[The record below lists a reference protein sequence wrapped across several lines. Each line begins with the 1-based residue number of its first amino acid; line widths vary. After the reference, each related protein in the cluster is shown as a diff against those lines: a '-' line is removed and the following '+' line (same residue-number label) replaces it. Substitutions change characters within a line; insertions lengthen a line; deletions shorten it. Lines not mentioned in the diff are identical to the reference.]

1 MPAVAGAGGI
11 DATSLGFGRQTKHPA
26 RRQAPLSHVQHCA
39 GEPLAGGAFCR
50 MRQQA
55 ACCRS
60 AGGGAGVSG
69 RHASGLSPLYK
80 RRAPP
85 NLF

>member
-39 GEPLAGGAFCR
+39 GDRSRGAFCR

-55 ACCRS
+55 ARCWPAC
-60 AGGGAGVSG
+60 GGCSVSG
-69 RHASGLSPLYK
+69 RHASGLSPLVQ
-80 RRAPP
+80 APCAS
-85 NLF
+85 